1 MKLERM
7 NFKYKI
13 QEFLIYINNIV
24 ILHKCQNLME
34 ILLQSV
40 LKQIY
45 LHNGVVAYNVN

>member
-1 MKLERM
+1 MKLVKM

-13 QEFLIYINNIV
+13 QEFLIYINNTV

-34 ILLQSV
+34 ILLQLA

-45 LHNGVVAYNVN
+45 LLNGVVVYNVN